1 MELGLSGLPVF
12 FVFVRVPLCSEFFIG
27 ALDVEE
33 GGILVDSEYLVIV
46 FNGLVGGH
54 ECNTCVFNYSIV
66 LWMRI
71 YII

>member
-1 MELGLSGLPVF
+1 MELSLSGLPVF

>member
-54 ECNTCVFNYSIV
+54 V
-66 LWMRI
+66 
-71 YII
+71 